1 MRKQLTAFYMETLL
15 LLAAFMAIVLVLVSV
30 FGGAR
35 QQSTQAAQLTHAVRL
50 AENAAEAVASVD
62 SVDALQEL
70 LSQEGSTRLDGGVLT
85 VLYDD
90 YELAITW
97 EPEGALVNNAITVS
111 RNGEEIYTLETAVY
125 IRKN

>member
-15 LLAAFMAIVLVLVSV
+15 LLAAFMAIILVLVSV

-62 SVDALQEL
+62 SVDALQDL
-70 LSQEGSTRLDGGVLT
+70 LGQGGGMRLDGSVLT

-97 EPEGALVNNAITVS
+97 EPEGALVNSAITVS